1 MLMKRSLIILSLVLA
16 WLLSGCSQEVDTLSE
31 QREKLVSYLE
41 RTHSPTLTPET
52 SLEEG
57 SQLPYYTTAGNT
69 VYRYIKNVY
78 DPERVNKPVV
88 DENSTVT
95 ITFRAY
101 VFEFSNITDST
112 FPFWSNDPL
121 LENAYKELGLS
132 VGQGGWTFEPLHV
145 EMRAGILNGLR
156 LALLGCHE
164 GDDVETYMT
173 YNMAYGDSYFSTI
186 PRESPVAWF
195 FTVDAVE

>member
-1 MLMKRSLIILSLVLA
+1 MLMKRSLVILSLLLA

-41 RTHSPTLTPET
+41 RTHSPALIPET

-57 SQLPYYTTAGNT
+57 SQLPYYTTAGNS

>member
-1 MLMKRSLIILSLVLA
+1 MPMKRLLAILFCAAGLLA
-16 WLLSGCSQEVDTLSE
+16 GGCSQDADTLSE

-41 RTHSPTLTPET
+41 RTHSPSLIIST
-52 SLEEG
+52 SVEEG
-57 SQLPYYTTAGNT
+57 SQLPYYTVSGNS

-78 DPERVNKPVV
+78 DPDRESRREV

-112 FPFWSNDPL
+112 FPYWSNDPL
-121 LENAYKELGLS
+121 LESAYKDLGLS
-132 VGQGGWTFEPLHV
+132 VGEGGWTFEPLRI
-145 EMRAGILNGLR
+145 EMRGDILNGLR
-156 LALLGCHE
+156 QALLGCRE
-164 GDDVETYMT
+164 GDEVEAYMT
-173 YNMAYGDSYFSTI
+173 YNMAYGDSNFSTI
-186 PRESPVAWF
+186 PRESPIAWF

>member
-1 MLMKRSLIILSLVLA
+1 MPMKRLLIIWCLALPVLF
-16 WLLSGCSQEVDTLSE
+16 WGCSQEEDILPE
-31 QREKLVSYLE
+31 QRQRIVSYLE
-41 RTHSPTLTPET
+41 QTHSPTLIPDT

-57 SQLPYYTTAGNT
+57 SQLPYYTVSGNT

-78 DPERVNKPVV
+78 DPDRENRTEVG
-88 DENSTVT
+88 ENSTVA

-101 VFEFSNITDST
+101 LFSYSNITDST

>member
-1 MLMKRSLIILSLVLA
+1 MKRLLVILLVALPV
-16 WLLSGCSQEVDTLSE
+16 LFGGCSQEEDTLSG

-41 RTHSPTLTPET
+41 RSHSPALVIDT

-57 SQLPYYTTAGNT
+57 SQLPYYTVSGNT
-69 VYRYIKNVY
+69 VYRYIKNAY
-78 DPERVNKPVV
+78 DPDRGNKPEVGA
-88 DENSTVT
+88 NSVVT

-101 VFEFSNITDST
+101 VFDYANITDTT

-121 LENAYKELGLS
+121 LESAYEKLGLT
-132 VGQGGWTFEPLHV
+132 VGQGGWTFEPLRV
-145 EMRAGILNGLR
+145 EMRGDILKGLR
-156 LALLGCHE
+156 LALLGCRQ
-164 GDDVETYMT
+164 GDDVEAYMT
-173 YNMAYGDSYFSTI
+173 FNMAYGDAYFSTI